1 MGKQINLVHK
11 LQNNPELYS
20 LCLTNAQIK
29 SILQLIANEV
39 EERGDKHLDLDP
51 GETSDW
57 LRQEAAALD

>member
-1 MGKQINLVHK
+1 MGKQMNLVHK

>member
-1 MGKQINLVHK
+1 MTLIHK
-11 LQNNPELYS
+11 LQINPELYP

-29 SILQLIANEV
+29 GILQIIADEV

-57 LRQEAAALD
+57 LRQEAATLD

>member
-1 MGKQINLVHK
+1 MGQQMNLVHK
-11 LQNNPELYS
+11 LQNNPELYP

-29 SILQLIANEV
+29 GILQLIANEV

>member
-39 EERGDKHLDLDP
+39 EERGDKHLDLDA

-57 LRQEAAALD
+57 LRQEAAALE

>member
-1 MGKQINLVHK
+1 MGKFMNLVYKLQINS
-11 LQNNPELYS
+11 ELYP

-29 SILQLIANEV
+29 SILQIIANEV

-57 LRQEAAALD
+57 LRQEAATLD

>member
-29 SILQLIANEV
+29 SILQLIANEG

>member
-11 LQNNPELYS
+11 LQNNLELYS